1 MMKAVNLF
9 MQKLG
14 KFIFDKGNNNDYK
27 EIQNILL
34 IKYCLFL
41 QNKYFFVKLYQI
53 SGSFQNK
60 LYTSDSWLMTICV
73 NILG

>member
-41 QNKYFFVKLYQI
+41 QKLYQI